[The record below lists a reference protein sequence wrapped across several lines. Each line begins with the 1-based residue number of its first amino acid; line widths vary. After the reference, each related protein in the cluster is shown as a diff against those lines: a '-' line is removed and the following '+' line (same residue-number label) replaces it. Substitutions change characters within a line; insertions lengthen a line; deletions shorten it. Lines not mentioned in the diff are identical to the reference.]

1 MSALSPRTHS
11 RTDVYLN
18 VMPSSAICAL
28 GHFQITIRRCVK
40 IAQRQYPRYSTLF
53 LVINLT
59 CVLLLRD
66 TTP

>member
-28 GHFQITIRRCVK
+28 GHFQIITRRLVK
-40 IAQRQYPRYSTLF
+40 IAQGQYSEYSTLV
-53 LVINLT
+53 LVIDLA
-59 CVLLLRD
+59 CVVVLRD